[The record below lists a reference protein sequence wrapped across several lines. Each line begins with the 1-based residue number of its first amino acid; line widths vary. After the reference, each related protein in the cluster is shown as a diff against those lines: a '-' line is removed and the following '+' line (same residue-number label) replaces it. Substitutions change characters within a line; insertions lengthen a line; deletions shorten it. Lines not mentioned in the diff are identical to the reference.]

1 MHLRGQADQFLL
13 LYLCST
19 CWPGTNLGRLHN
31 FQTIIAR
38 IIGWETV
45 PWPYRRVW
53 SMVVNIYLGPFYRC
67 TLKHLT
73 PAQLSR
79 KSPQGEELMMI
90 PAPSVQ
96 KKPYTKSTYNHYN
109 PLFLNQNVPDF
120 DNFKC
125 NPMPYYSDF

>member
-1 MHLRGQADQFLL
+1 MHRRGQADQFLL

-90 PAPSVQ
+90 PASDEIHCSPPAPAPQ
-96 KKPYTKSTYNHYN
+96 LPYMEQFRRPHCGRNHN
-109 PLFLNQNVPDF
+109 
-120 DNFKC
+120 
-125 NPMPYYSDF
+125 